1 MAEPP
6 AARLTENGGKQSV
19 GDLVSVAVHD
29 LTRLI
34 RCEVELAKVE
44 LRADIRRL
52 GLAAALL
59 AIAAFAGCLVLVLL
73 CIAFAFG
80 LVTVGIWPWAAF
92 LIVAGVCVVLA
103 GVTIVIVATKMRRI
117 SGLRRT
123 RESVH
128 SDLALLRRDEETAAA
143 AATEAG

>member
-19 GDLVSVAVHD
+19 GDLVSIAVRD

-44 LRADIRRL
+44 LRTDIRRL
-52 GLAAALL
+52 ILAVALTS
-59 AIAAFAGCLVLVLL
+59 IAVFAGFLVLVML
-73 CIAFAFG
+73 CFAYAYALITIG
-80 LVTVGIWPWAAF
+80 VWPWLAF
-92 LIVAGVCVVLA
+92 ICVAGTCIVLA
-103 GVTIVIVATKMRRI
+103 AVAGAVVALKVRRM
-117 SGLRRT
+117 SRLRRT

-143 AATEAG
+143 AASEAG

>member
-19 GDLVSVAVHD
+19 GDLVSIAVRD

-80 LVTVGIWPWAAF
+80 LVAVGIWPWAAF
-92 LIVAGVCVVLA
+92 LIVAGVCVVAA
-103 GVTIVIVATKMRRI
+103 GVTIAIVATKMRRI

-143 AATEAG
+143 AATGAG